1 MNPLT
6 IYSALTIERC
16 DNKLPHKK
24 GPSKLP
30 FTVVINCGKISFNLH
45 LILVSGNWVHALD
58 PMLPED
64 QMTQS
69 ETSILSNRCHLIKI
83 K

>member
-6 IYSALTIERC
+6 IYSALTAERC

-30 FTVVINCGKISFNLH
+30 FALLNCGKISFNLH
-45 LILVSGNWVHALD
+45 LILVSGKLAHALD

-64 QMTQS
+64 PMTQS
-69 ETSILSNRCHLIKI
+69 ETSILPNWCHLMKV